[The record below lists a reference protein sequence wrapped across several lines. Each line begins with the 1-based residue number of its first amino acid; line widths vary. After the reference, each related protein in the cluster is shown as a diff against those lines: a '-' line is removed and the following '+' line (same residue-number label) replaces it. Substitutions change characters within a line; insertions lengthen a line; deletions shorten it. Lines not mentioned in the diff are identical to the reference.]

1 MIFME
6 NGTIRFVPNNIKMI
20 KLFHYNA
27 LVFAIFQRRGG
38 ETYF

>member
-27 LVFAIFQRRGG
+27 LVSV
-38 ETYF
+38 ETDCLSYLSQ